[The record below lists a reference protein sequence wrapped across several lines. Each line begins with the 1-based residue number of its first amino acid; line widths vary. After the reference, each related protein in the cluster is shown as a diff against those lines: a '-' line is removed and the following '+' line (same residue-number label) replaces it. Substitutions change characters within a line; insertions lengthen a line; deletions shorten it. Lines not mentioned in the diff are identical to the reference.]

1 MRKFSSCSFLSFILS
16 FGKKIKIN
24 FMSKDKQKIDL
35 DAMRHSCAHVLA
47 QAVLEMFPEAK
58 LGIGPTIEDGF
69 YYDFELPRTLI
80 PEDLPLLEKKM
91 KHIMKQNQKF
101 VMKAEDQDKSV
112 EFLRQTGQVFKVELA
127 EQFISE
133 GSELTFCENIR
144 PQDDKLMFVDLCRGG
159 HVEHT
164 GQIGPFK
171 LMKISG
177 AYWRGDEKNP
187 MLQRIYGTCWATRE
201 ELDAYLKRLKEAERR
216 DHRKL
221 GVALELF
228 RFHDISPGSVF
239 YLPKGAMV
247 YNKLMTFMRDEYAK
261 RGYDEVR
268 TPLIYDK
275 ELWETSGHWQHYKE
289 NMFLVDMDGKE
300 ASLKPM
306 NCPSHMLIYKMGLKS
321 YRDLPLRIADFAPL
335 HRNELRGALGGMTRV
350 RKFCQDDAHIFVTEE
365 QIEQEILDFM
375 DFVKYVYNEVF
386 DFEYEIKLATKPEKA
401 MGDDSLWEVAE
412 SSLKSALKKS
422 GVDYEINEG
431 DGAFYGPKID
441 FYIKDALGRKWQCGT
456 MQIDFQMPLSF
467 ELEYEGADG
476 KPHRPIVLHRALF
489 GSVERFFAILIEH
502 YAGAFPTWLAPVQ
515 AAVLPVSD
523 KFGEYAEKVSAKLA
537 ELGVR
542 VEVDDSNETLGKK
555 IRNAEMKKTPY
566 MIVVGEK
573 EVESE
578 GVTVR
583 DYATKNQEEMKLEE
597 FLEKAKDFN
606 AYS

>member
-1 MRKFSSCSFLSFILS
+1 
-16 FGKKIKIN
+16 
-24 FMSKDKQKIDL
+24 MSKDKQKIDI

-80 PEDLPLLEKKM
+80 PEDLPLIEKKM
-91 KHIMKQNQKF
+91 KHIAKQNQTF
-101 VMKAEDQDKSV
+101 VMQTEDPEKSV
-112 EFLRQTGQVFKVELA
+112 EFLKKTGQKFKVELA

-144 PQDDKLMFVDLCRGG
+144 PQDGKLMFVDLCRGG

-164 GQIGPFK
+164 GQLGPFK

-187 MLQRIYGTCWATRE
+187 MLQRIYGTCWHTQD
-201 ELDAYLKRLKEAERR
+201 ELNTYLKRLAEAAKR

-221 GVALELF
+221 GVALDLF

-239 YLPKGAMV
+239 YLPKGAFI
-247 YNKLMTFMRDEYAK
+247 YNKLMEFMRSEYVK
-261 RGYDEVR
+261 RGYNEVR

-275 ELWETSGHWQHYKE
+275 ELWETSGHWKHYKE

-300 ASLKPM
+300 SSLKPM
-306 NCPSHMLIYKMGLKS
+306 NCPSHMLIYKMDLKS

-335 HRNELRGALGGMTRV
+335 HRNELKGALSGMTRV
-350 RKFCQDDAHIFVTEE
+350 RKFCQDDAHIFVTED

-375 DFVKYVYNEVF
+375 EFVRYVYTEVF

-401 MGDDSLWEVAE
+401 MGEDHLWEVAE
-412 SSLKSALKKS
+412 NALKSSLEKA
-422 GVDYEINEG
+422 GVDYELNEG

-456 MQIDFQMPLSF
+456 MQIDFQMPQSF

-502 YAGAFPTWLAPVQ
+502 YAGTFPTWLSPIQVAI
-515 AAVLPVSD
+515 LPVSD
-523 KFGEYAEKVSAKLA
+523 KFCDYANDVSEQLKG
-537 ELGVR
+537 LGVR
-542 VEVDDSNETLGKK
+542 VSIDDSNESLGKK
-555 IRNAEMKKTPY
+555 IRNAEMKRTPY
-566 MIVVGEK
+566 MLVVGEK
-573 EVESE
+573 EVAEK
-578 GVTVR
+578 GVAVR
-583 DYATKNQEEMKLEE
+583 NYETKDQTEMKLEE
-597 FLEKAKDFN
+597 FLEMATKFN
-606 AYS
+606 AFS